1 MPPCPLMNISGG
13 HATKSDSE
21 VDDKL
26 MWFYAIVTI
35 GKERCIVTLSCVSI
49 VPAKDEINIYLS

>member
-1 MPPCPLMNISGG
+1 MNISGG

-26 MWFYAIVTI
+26 MWFYVIVTI
-35 GKERCIVTLSCVSI
+35 GKERCIAKLSYVSN
-49 VPAKDEINIYLS
+49 VPANDEINIYLS